1 MNYFCLIWEI
11 LQALSIHIYSWKR
24 CLFLIVVA
32 CTGVLYWFHDRTW
45 SLLSACFLLLTTN
58 SPFEQYW
65 SKNHGF
71 SHGRRFVP
79 FIFWKAGI
87 MVFSGTG
94 GWRPIHKVCEQWEQ
108 CQHYITDWLHVSL
121 TTVFGLFKLNTGRLK
136 SKIAALCCLIPVPLK
151 VGPCFIIC
159 FVLSYSRTIESWS
172 LFYNTLCVV
181 LFPYHWKL
189 DLVL

>member
-136 SKIAALCCLIPVPLK
+136 NKIAVLSYSHTIESWTLFYNMLCVLFPDHWKLDLVLYYALCCLI
-151 VGPCFIIC
+151 
-159 FVLSYSRTIESWS
+159 
-172 LFYNTLCVV
+172 CVV
-181 LFPYHWKL
+181 LFPYHWK
-189 DLVL
+189 